1 MKNTVRNLCIALMLL
16 SAPLAAQNFQSTS
29 ALRPSGSQY
38 SPSVAPVG
46 SLTPNYIES
55 PAGSLPSATSGRRN
69 AAMEADDFDSPEEEG
84 RSDQYPVGDGWVML
98 VFAALCAGGIYL
110 KRRKAAQAE

>member
-1 MKNTVRNLCIALMLL
+1 MKSIIWNLCIALLLL
-16 SAPLAAQNFQSTS
+16 SAPLAAQDFQSTS

-38 SPSVAPVG
+38 SSPVTPVG
-46 SLTPNYIES
+46 SQTPNYIES

-84 RSDQYPVGDGWVML
+84 RSEEYPIGDAWPL
-98 VFAALCAGGIYL
+98 LAFAAISAGVVFL
-110 KRRKAAQAE
+110 HKRKAAKAE